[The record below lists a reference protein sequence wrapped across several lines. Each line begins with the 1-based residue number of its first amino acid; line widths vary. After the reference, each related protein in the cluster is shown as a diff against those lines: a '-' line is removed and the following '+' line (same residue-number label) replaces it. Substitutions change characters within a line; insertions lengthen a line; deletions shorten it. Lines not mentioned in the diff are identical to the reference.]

1 MFRST
6 SRLKKV
12 AMGAALFGATLT
24 GGVAGAALITPAS
37 AQTPTTAT
45 TATSATT
52 AASAASGHASAAAP
66 SGTQR
71 DPHLGGHQANGVT
84 EVLLTGDDLAKA
96 TAAANAAVPGGTIE
110 RAENDAEGAAYEAHM
125 LDASGKPVTVK
136 MDGSF
141 KVTTVEQGH

>member
-52 AASAASGHASAAAP
+52 AASAASGRAVRRSAVGHPAGPAP
-66 SGTQR
+66 RRPPGQR
-71 DPHLGGHQANGVT
+71 RHRGPPH
-84 EVLLTGDDLAKA
+84 
-96 TAAANAAVPGGTIE
+96 
-110 RAENDAEGAAYEAHM
+110 R
-125 LDASGKPVTVK
+125 
-136 MDGSF
+136 
-141 KVTTVEQGH
+141 